1 MKSTVWLLKTQY
13 LLVKSQI
20 LSNVATSPCLLINPQ
35 LLPSF
40 FVSQTPKCGGM
51 WWPNGHLSWGTG
63 RQTGASA
70 LLAHC
75 LAHTVAFGAWG
86 SVDFLLGGS
95 SGPMVL
101 VSA

>member
-1 MKSTVWLLKTQY
+1 
-13 LLVKSQI
+13 
-20 LSNVATSPCLLINPQ
+20 
-35 LLPSF
+35 
-40 FVSQTPKCGGM
+40 M